1 MRLRDLAIIGAA
13 FLALMFFYD
22 FFLAGGELTDAING
36 IRPVAKPGT
45 STAL

>member
-1 MRLRDLAIIGAA
+1 MRLRDLAIIGGA
-13 FLALMFFYD
+13 FLVLLFCYD
-22 FFLAGGELTDAING
+22 FFFAGSELTDAING